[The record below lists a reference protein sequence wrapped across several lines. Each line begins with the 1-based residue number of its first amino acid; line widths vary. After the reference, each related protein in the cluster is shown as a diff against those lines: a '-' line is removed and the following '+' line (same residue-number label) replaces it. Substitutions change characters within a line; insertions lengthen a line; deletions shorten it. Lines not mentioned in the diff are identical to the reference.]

1 MPSATELTDRTNE
14 DAATRIARRIDR
26 DLRLR
31 TQRRRSTLIAVSLGA
46 LLLVGGLSVAMARG
60 GLFAGS
66 DSGARQ
72 PVARA
77 INPSESVE
85 PSTTSK
91 FSAATDATQTSSV
104 PAAVPSEPPA
114 TAPEPPVAK
123 APVKVAPPPPKK
135 APTATS
141 SGAAI
146 LVEKCAGSQCH
157 SKSEV
162 SGGGLDRES
171 AEGAVQGMTDGGYV
185 KLTSSEYEA
194 VITALT
200 RK

>member
-31 TQRRRSTLIAVSLGA
+31 TQRRRSALIAVSLGA

-66 DSGARQ
+66 DSSARP

-77 INPSESVE
+77 IEPSDSVE
-85 PSTTSK
+85 PSATSK
-91 FSAATDATQTSSV
+91 SSADTDATRTPV
-104 PAAVPSEPPA
+104 PVTVPSKPPE

-123 APVKVAPPPPKK
+123 VPAKPAPSPKK